1 MSQMAELYANGKSH
15 DARNEMS
22 HREQTV
28 WCAVHT
34 RYQHERLASELL
46 ASKGFETFLPTFA
59 RIHRWKDRKKEIC
72 EPLFPGYLFAANVG
86 AGGMQVVMTA
96 GVCSVVCTGGAPA
109 TIPTHEIEAIRK
121 VVAGPQQVEPHAYL
135 KDGDRVRVVGGPLAG
150 IEGILIRKEKRAR
163 LIVSVDLLGRAAA
176 VEIDGACVEPTDAT
190 RGTHVHALTS
200 PPNLLPLAG
209 ID

>member
-1 MSQMAELYANGKSH
+1 
-15 DARNEMS
+15 MS

-121 VVAGPQQVEPHAYL
+121 VVEGPFHVEPHPFL
-135 KDGDRVRVVGGPLAG
+135 KCGERVRVIRGSL
-150 IEGILIRKEKRAR
+150 EGVEGVLVRKKNLFR
-163 LIVSVDLLGRAAA
+163 LVLSVDMMAKSVA
-176 VEIDGACVEPTDAT
+176 VEIDAADVEPAPA
-190 RGTHVHALTS
+190 GGFE
-200 PPNLLPLAG
+200 G
-209 ID
+209 IDPAKRSAEAGRFDERLLRGNRQIMSV